1 MVAGI
6 DIESVSRWL
15 AEHVGAE
22 PPCVFSMIEGGHS
35 NLTYAVTD
43 ANHRVFALRRPP
55 FGDILE
61 SAHDIGRE
69 FRVLSALADTDV
81 PVPTALGMCS
91 DISVNGAPFY
101 VMSFVEGVVPHDA
114 ELGDLIPMSERYAV
128 SDSIVDVLAALHTLD
143 PDSVGLG
150 DLGRREN
157 YVGRQLRRW
166 ASQWEKSKQR
176 EIPEMRQAHRRLES
190 EIPPQIRSTIVHGDF
205 RLGNAI
211 VADGRVVAMLD
222 WELCTLGDP
231 LTDLGYLFN
240 GWRTPDEPALWPS
253 SPTQAGGY
261 RSLDELSARYSA
273 ATGADLS
280 RIGYYQAFQSWRLA
294 AILEGVYARYRHGAM
309 GSTDGVDLDTVAKS
323 VVHLARDAL
332 DQLDQ

>member
-1 MVAGI
+1 VVVGI

-15 AEHVGAE
+15 AEHVGVE
-22 PPCVFSMIEGGHS
+22 PPCVFSMIDGGNS
-35 NLTYAVTD
+35 NLTYTVTD
-43 ANHRVFALRRPP
+43 ANQRALALRRPP
-55 FGDILE
+55 LGDILE
-61 SAHDIGRE
+61 SAHDMGRE
-69 FRVLSALADTDV
+69 FRVISALADTDV
-81 PVPTALGMCS
+81 PVPIALAMCS
-91 DISVNGAPFY
+91 DISVNDAPFY
-101 VMSFVEGVVPHDA
+101 AMSFVEGVVPHDA
-114 ELGDLIPMSERYAV
+114 ELGDLIPMSQRHAV
-128 SDSIVDVLAALHTLD
+128 SDSIIDVLAALHTLD

-157 YVGRQLRRW
+157 YVARQLGRW
-166 ASQWEKSKQR
+166 AGHWEKSKQR
-176 EIPEMRQAHRRLES
+176 EIPEMGEAHRRLET
-190 EIPPQIRSTIVHGDF
+190 EIPPQMRSTIVHGDF

-211 VADGRVVAMLD
+211 VKGGHVVAMLD

-231 LTDLGYLFN
+231 LADLGYLFN
-240 GWRTPDEPALWPS
+240 GWRTPDEPVLWRS

-261 RSLDELSARYSA
+261 RSLDDLIARYSA

-294 AILEGVYARYRHGAM
+294 AILEGVHARYRHGAM
-309 GSTDGVDLDTVAKS
+309 GSTDGLDLDAMAES